1 MEIEDE
7 VVNEFNKQARMIELE
22 REKAEREQQR
32 AEKER
37 QKAKKER
44 QKAEEER
51 QKAEKERQKAEEEKR
66 KAEKEKQA
74 KNNLIKKLASMQ
86 MSNKEIA
93 EAAGIKE
100 EEVARLLKQQ

>member
-37 QKAKKER
+37 QKAK
-44 QKAEEER
+44 
-51 QKAEKERQKAEEEKR
+51 KERQKAEEEKR